1 MYFCT
6 LTERKEEVQ
15 VGRAI
20 FVKELLVES
29 WKGRRISHGRE
40 EEKTFLPRNDTEKH
54 GRKTRQKQKTSHG
67 MTRK

>member
-1 MYFCT
+1 VYFCT

-40 EEKTFLPRNDTEKH
+40 EEKTFLPRNDTDEY
-54 GRKTRQKQKTSHG
+54 GKTRKQQKNY
-67 MTRK
+67 